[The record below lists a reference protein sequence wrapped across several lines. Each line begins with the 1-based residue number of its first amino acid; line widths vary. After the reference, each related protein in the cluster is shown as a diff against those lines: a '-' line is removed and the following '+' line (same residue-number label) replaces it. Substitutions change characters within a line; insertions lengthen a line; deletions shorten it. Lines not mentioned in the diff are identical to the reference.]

1 MTFDL
6 SYHKSLWENWNVL
19 KWKTKVVHDMK
30 CMNIVCIF
38 ILNVI
43 MNIIIIIDN
52 YLIIELVNVQLH
64 CFLLALAS

>member
-1 MTFDL
+1 
-6 SYHKSLWENWNVL
+6 
-19 KWKTKVVHDMK
+19 MK